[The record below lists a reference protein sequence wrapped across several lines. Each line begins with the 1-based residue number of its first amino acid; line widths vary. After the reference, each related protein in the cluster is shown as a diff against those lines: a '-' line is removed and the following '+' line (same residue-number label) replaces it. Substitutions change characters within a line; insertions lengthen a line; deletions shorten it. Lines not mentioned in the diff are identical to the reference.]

1 MAGYTSDFPQY
12 MSSPTQVL
20 WWELD
25 QVALAALSFTAALL
39 QGGIVMW
46 IGFIL
51 ANFFYGKS
59 KKNKPRGFMKH
70 IIYMFG
76 LSKLINYPEYFE
88 QEFFE

>member
-39 QGGIVMW
+39 QGGVVMW

-51 ANFFYGKS
+51 ANFFYGKT

-70 IIYMFG
+70 IISMFG

-88 QEFFE
+88 QEFYE

>member
-1 MAGYTSDFPQY
+1 

-39 QGGIVMW
+39 QGGVVMW
-46 IGFIL
+46 IGFL
-51 ANFFYGKS
+51 LVNFFYGRTKH
-59 KKNKPRGFMKH
+59 NKPRGFMKH